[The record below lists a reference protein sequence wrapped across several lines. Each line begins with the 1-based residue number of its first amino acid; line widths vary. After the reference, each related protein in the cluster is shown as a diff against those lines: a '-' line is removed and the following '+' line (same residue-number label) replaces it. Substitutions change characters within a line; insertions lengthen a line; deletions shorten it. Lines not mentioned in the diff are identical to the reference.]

1 MLGIVAGTLLEVP
14 LEGSPPVGLPPVGSS
29 PVGIVVG
36 RLLGAVTEPG
46 VPAGQGADKIRAHF
60 IVDIKV
66 HSLQHSIHNPL

>member
-1 MLGIVAGTLLEVP
+1 MLGIAVGTLLEVP
-14 LEGSPPVGLPPVGSS
+14 PEGSPPVGSS

-36 RLLGAVTEPG
+36 TLLGAVTEPG
-46 VPAGQGADKIRAHF
+46 VPAGQGTDKIRSHF